1 MRIAQLTAGLFSVYL
16 WLMYITPDLL
26 DTRVIRA
33 LQAGDSVVARTDT
46 IYGVLALATLPEAMQ
61 RLYRIKHRD
70 TLESCIVLTAPAT
83 TIPGLTDNQLLRYN
97 QLNQARP
104 TTIIVEAATIL
115 PHLPH
120 QQGTLAFRAVP
131 PDSKLAQLIQRV
143 GPLLAPSAN
152 PAGQPPARTIH
163 QTIDYFGD
171 RVPVYVDGGIIT
183 DAAPSRIVRFDG
195 DELVILRD

>member
-1 MRIAQLTAGLFSVYL
+1 
-16 WLMYITPDLL
+16 MYIISDIL

-33 LQAGDSVVARTDT
+33 LRAGDSVVARTDT

-70 TLESCIVLTAPAT
+70 ALKSCIVLTTPASA
-83 TIPGLTDNQLLRYN
+83 IPGLRTDQLLRYS
-97 QLNQARP
+97 QLYQARP
-104 TTIIVEAATIL
+104 TTVVTEAADIL

-131 PDSKLAQLIQRV
+131 PDSALAQLIRQV

-152 PAGQPPARTIH
+152 PAGQPPARTVR
-163 QTIDYFGD
+163 QALKYFGD
-171 RVPVYVDGGIIT
+171 MIPVYVDGGTVT
-183 DAAPSRIVRFDG
+183 DAVPSRIIRFNG
-195 DELVILRD
+195 DDMITIRD